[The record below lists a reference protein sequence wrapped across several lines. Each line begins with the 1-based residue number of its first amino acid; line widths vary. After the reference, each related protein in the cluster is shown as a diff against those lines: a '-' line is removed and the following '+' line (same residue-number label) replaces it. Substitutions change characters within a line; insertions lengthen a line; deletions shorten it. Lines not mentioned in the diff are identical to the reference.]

1 MSLTAKKLDDW
12 YLEDID
18 PSLEIYPVMEGGVSS
33 YWKRETY
40 ILTMS
45 RKFAMMRTFFEE
57 VGTTKSSFSYK
68 TGGGAS
74 SSSNKTGGDALSSYS
89 SAGKKWICTKDRVV
103 IVDTIT
109 GEGLETQVWEYIA
122 DPVKMAG
129 TEYKV
134 TG

>member
-1 MSLTAKKLDDW
+1 MSLTAKKIDDW
-12 YLEDID
+12 YLDDID
-18 PSLEIYPVMEGGVSS
+18 PSLEIYPVTEGAVSS

-45 RKFAMMRTFFEE
+45 RKFAMMTAFFEE
-57 VGTTKSSFSYK
+57 VGNTRSSFSYK
-68 TGGGAS
+68 TAANTS
-74 SSSNKTGGDALSSYS
+74 SSYS